1 MHCCVSKLISLVIPY
16 DVMIRWGDMSTN
28 FASDRKFW
36 QNFGALCAPTNFES
50 NFGKSLAGPSGMG
63 GAASGRA
70 ENPCGKSTRTGHSTT
85 ISHVHYDVHDSSRA
99 SQEPTGSP
107 SAAGAFGSSTIACG
121 GDRTHPSFT
130 HVHAATESPGDAR
143 TERSARSGTAGRALE
158 GARLP
163 SAAAVSP

>member
-1 MHCCVSKLISLVIPY
+1 M
-16 DVMIRWGDMSTN
+16 WGN
-28 FASDRKFW
+28 FC
-36 QNFGALCAPTNFES
+36 ALRAPANFES

-70 ENPCGKSTRTGHSTT
+70 ENPCGKSTRMGHSTT

-107 SAAGAFGSSTIACG
+107 SAAGASGSSTIACG

-143 TERSARSGTAGRALE
+143 TERSARSGTAGRARGRSSSL
-158 GARLP
+158 GCCRLALTVRATFRP
-163 SAAAVSP
+163 ACAQPQLQPAAGHPVVSPASR